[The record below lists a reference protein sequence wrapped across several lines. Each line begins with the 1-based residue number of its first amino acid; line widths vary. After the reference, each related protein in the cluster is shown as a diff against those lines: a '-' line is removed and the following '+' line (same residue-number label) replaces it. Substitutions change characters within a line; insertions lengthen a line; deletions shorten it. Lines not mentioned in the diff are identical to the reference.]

1 MVEVE
6 EEGVEEA
13 VVVQRWDIYHTLAFT
28 PPESAANQKLQE
40 PQHAECMC
48 ACILAIV
55 SLVALLRLCVCVCVF
70 L

>member
-48 ACILAIV
+48 ACVRAF
-55 SLVALLRLCVCVCVF
+55 SLL
-70 L
+70 